1 MIAGFDTNTDSITK
15 ENISRTIAANENS
28 NEIDNRTMSY
38 KEKLLEKQKNYYD
51 RVNKTEHTPNKYST
65 KTSHKSS
72 RKTKEISLPKE
83 VVTSKRAP
91 RNPSSDYGFLGKPE
105 EKRKKSNISGQ
116 VHNEG
121 RKVKSGSY
129 VEIRITEDLVLE
141 NIVIPRNTVITAI
154 ASFGNQR
161 VNLTINNI
169 LYNNERYPVKLEAYG
184 LDGYKGLYDED
195 IIDKELAE
203 SAMNEAIE
211 DGESSVKLP
220 LVGNISL
227 KILKRKLKEQH
238 TILRNEHFKLEFEN

>member
-1 MIAGFDTNTDSITK
+1 MTFKDFLGKLKTDKKLLMVVIVVIFIVFVFTFQIVSLFLVDTESSQNQELNNNIVNSIPKDSVTNTPEVTKASSYELNKNQNIDKSANIQGMIAGFDTNTDSITK

-129 VEIRITEDLVLE
+129 VEIRIT
-141 NIVIPRNTVITAI
+141 
-154 ASFGNQR
+154 
-161 VNLTINNI
+161 
-169 LYNNERYPVKLEAYG
+169 
-184 LDGYKGLYDED
+184 
-195 IIDKELAE
+195 
-203 SAMNEAIE
+203 
-211 DGESSVKLP
+211 
-220 LVGNISL
+220 
-227 KILKRKLKEQH
+227 
-238 TILRNEHFKLEFEN
+238 